1 MPFWIEQ
8 QNCGINLDR
17 HQIEADITKVLH
29 LVQDVK
35 TQERMRMNA
44 RTLFEEKLSLQ
55 AFYSRLETIY
65 SSRQK

>member
-1 MPFWIEQ
+1 M
-8 QNCGINLDR
+8 
-17 HQIEADITKVLH
+17 LH